1 MYTLSCFADEISPHL
16 DEQLDVMERLKVRY
30 LSLRSVEDV
39 NVLSLT
45 DAQVKDI
52 RQALRSR
59 GMGVSSIGSPV
70 GKTPVKDDAS
80 ICLDQTRRAVEI
92 ARMLDCPRVRVFSF
106 YMEKDELDEYRGE
119 VMDRLGRMAEIAAQA
134 GVTLMHENEAGIYGE
149 RSDRCADIL
158 QSVNHPAL
166 RAVFDPSNFVAA
178 GEAPFDESLPRLREY
193 VAYMHIKDSRRSD
206 GVIVPA
212 GEGDAQLARV
222 LSAFA
227 DTDMFL
233 TLEPHLAVVGR
244 MRGFTGAELFGTAH
258 AALTGLLERADIAYN

>member
-80 ICLDQTRRAVEI
+80 ICLDQTRRAPIEFSSWNDTFAEKKKEESAETAEPEEEEPAEDENTI
-92 ARMLDCPRVRVFSF
+92 ARDDAF
-106 YMEKDELDEYRGE
+106 D
-119 VMDRLGRMAEIAAQA
+119 
-134 GVTLMHENEAGIYGE
+134 
-149 RSDRCADIL
+149 SDSPGNI
-158 QSVNHPAL
+158 
-166 RAVFDPSNFVAA
+166 FK
-178 GEAPFDESLPRLREY
+178 E
-193 VAYMHIKDSRRSD
+193 
-206 GVIVPA
+206 
-212 GEGDAQLARV
+212 
-222 LSAFA
+222 
-227 DTDMFL
+227 
-233 TLEPHLAVVGR
+233 
-244 MRGFTGAELFGTAH
+244 
-258 AALTGLLERADIAYN
+258 